1 MIVLLWTGEC
11 SYLLEM
17 LVSIVVGTY
26 PEVGLLE
33 DDVAYFSFKLKQN
46 PTSTIFFNLRKK

>member
-11 SYLLEM
+11 SYLLEI
-17 LVSIVVGTY
+17 LVSIVVGT
-26 PEVGLLE
+26 EVGLLD

-46 PTSTIFFNLRKK
+46 QTSTTF